1 MSGANTTADG
11 AGSQPQTPPKT
22 PPKSPLAGL
31 RVVDLSTV
39 VFGPY
44 CTQTLADLGA
54 DVIKIEPPEGDTVR
68 VIGNPAHSPGMG
80 PVFLRLNRGKR
91 SVVWDMKSPAGRLAI
106 ERLLATADVLLHNI
120 RPEAVDRLGLGYD
133 AVRALRP
140 DIIYVHCTGFGL
152 DGPYAG
158 LQAYDDVIQAASG
171 AAALLPRVDGNP
183 APRYLP
189 MLFADKVSGLHAIY
203 AVLAAQI
210 HRLRTGEGQHVE
222 VPMFESL
229 ASFNLVE
236 HLCDMTLVPPTGDWG
251 YARQLDPTRQ
261 PMRTSDGWVAVAPY
275 VDERWLRFF
284 DAVGQPELLT
294 RPSLADK
301 LLRRQNMSEMYVL
314 MAGIL
319 PSRSTAQWLALFKD
333 IAVPAMAVNSM
344 GDLINDPHL
353 QAVGMFRQREHPTEG
368 AYLEVRQPVRFGGC
382 TLPELR
388 HAPGL
393 GQHSDE
399 LLRELG
405 LLPAGSAGDTA

>member
-1 MSGANTTADG
+1 MSSANPKTDG
-11 AGSQPQTPPKT
+11 AASR
-22 PPKSPLAGL
+22 PKSPLAGL

-68 VIGNPAHSPGMG
+68 LIGTPAHTPGMG

-91 SVVWDMKSPAGRLAI
+91 SVVWDMKSPVGRLAI

-120 RPEAVDRLGLGYD
+120 RPDAVDRLGLGYD

-203 AVLAAQI
+203 AVLAAQV

-222 VPMFESL
+222 VPMFESI

-261 PMRTSDGWVAVAPY
+261 PMRTSDGWVSVAPY

-284 DAVGQPELLT
+284 DAVGQPGLLA

-301 LLRRQNMSEMYVL
+301 ALRRLNMSEMYVL

-333 IAVPAMAVNSM
+333 INVPAMAVNSV
-344 GDLINDPHL
+344 GDLIQDPHL
-353 QAVGMFRQREHPTEG
+353 QAVGLFRQREHPTEG

-393 GQHSDE
+393 GQHSDD

-405 LLPAGSAGDTA
+405 LLPADAPADHPSNPAA

>member
-1 MSGANTTADG
+1 MSSANPTPDA
-11 AGSQPQTPPKT
+11 AAHQPQTQ
-22 PPKSPLAGL
+22 PKSPLAGL

-68 VIGNPAHSPGMG
+68 LIGTPAHTPGMG

-189 MLFADKVSGLHAIY
+189 MLFADKVSGLHAVY

-222 VPMFESL
+222 VPMFESI

-261 PMRTSDGWVAVAPY
+261 PMRTSDGWVSVAPY

-284 DAVGQPELLT
+284 DAVGQPGLLA

-301 LLRRQNMSEMYVL
+301 ALRRANMSEMYVL

-319 PSRSTAQWLALFKD
+319 PSRSTAQWLVLFKD

-344 GDLINDPHL
+344 GDLIDDPHL
-353 QAVGMFRQREHPTEG
+353 RAVGLFRQRQHPTEG

-405 LLPAGSAGDTA
+405 LLPAQNANNAPSA